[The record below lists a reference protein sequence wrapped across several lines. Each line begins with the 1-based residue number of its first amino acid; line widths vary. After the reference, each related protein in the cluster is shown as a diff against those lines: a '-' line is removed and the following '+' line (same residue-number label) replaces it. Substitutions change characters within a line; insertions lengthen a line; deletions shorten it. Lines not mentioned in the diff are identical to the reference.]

1 MINAVIYAR
10 YSSDNQREES
20 IDAQLR
26 ICRKHCRE
34 RGYNIVHEYVDEAF
48 TATNDR
54 RPDYQQM
61 MKDAKK
67 GGFQV
72 VVFHKVNRNA
82 RNEYDYY
89 FHKMQ
94 LNRAGVTIE
103 YAGQAFDIQT
113 PEGQLMENQLVGMAA
128 YFSRNLSK
136 EVKKGLQENALKC
149 LHNGGIPPLGY
160 DVGKDKRYIIN
171 ESEARIIRLIF
182 EMYVNGNKYR
192 EIIDECK
199 RRGYKSK
206 TGGELQK
213 NSLHDI
219 LANRKYAGFYVYGR
233 TKSSPNLPRNNHM
246 ESEDMCIVENGIPP
260 IISMETWKKACERM
274 TEKKRPRASFK
285 AKKKY
290 LMAGLVKCGSCGKTM
305 QGSNYTNVLKEG
317 RVVERYYYRCVHCD
331 MKSVNGVFLEKKV
344 IKLIK
349 ETILAPQNIKPLTE
363 SINNQLDK
371 ATKDFQT
378 ETRELKAKIV
388 SMGQANDKLMN
399 LLEKGEISDLL
410 IARIKKNSEG
420 ITAARKRLEEIEK
433 QKQDTL
439 SIEKVKLMINNWN
452 NISGEDGLRA
462 MINTFVRSVTVYN
475 DYIDIDMYIRTNSAE
490 YTAENLHKT
499 VEKENLHE

>member
-26 ICRKHCRE
+26 ICRKHCQE
-34 RGYNIVHEYVDEAF
+34 RGYHIVHEYVDEAF

-149 LHNGGIPPLGY
+149 LHNGGLPPLGY
-160 DVGKDKRYIIN
+160 DVGKDKRYVIN

-182 EMYVNGNKYR
+182 DMYVNGSKYR
-192 EIIDECK
+192 EIIDECN
-199 RRGYKSK
+199 RRGYKTK
-206 TGGELQK
+206 VGGQMRE

-233 TKSSPNLPRNNHM
+233 TKSSPNTPRNNHT
-246 ESEDMCIVENGIPP
+246 ESQDMYIVENGIPP
-260 IISMETWKKACERM
+260 IISMETWEKACERM
-274 TEKKRPRASFK
+274 SEKKR
-285 AKKKY
+285 AKGSYSAKRKY
-290 LMAGLVKCGSCGKTM
+290 LLAGLIKCGACGNRM
-305 QGSNYTNVLKEG
+305 QGSNYTNVLKMGE
-317 RVVERYYYRCVHCD
+317 VVQRYYYRCVHCD

-349 ETILAPQNIKPLTE
+349 ENILNPQNVKTLTE
-363 SINNQLDK
+363 SINNQMEGVISDSK
-371 ATKDFQT
+371 A
-378 ETRELKAKIV
+378 ENRALKAKI
-388 SMGQANDKLMN
+388 SSLEQANEKLMT
-399 LLEKGEISDLL
+399 LLEKGDISELL
-410 IARIKKNSEG
+410 IARIKKNSDS
-420 ITAARKRLEEIEK
+420 IKAARKRLEEIK
-433 QKQDTL
+433 HQTQDRL
-439 SIEKVKLMINNWN
+439 SVEKVKLIINAWN
-452 NISGEDGLRA
+452 NVSDEDGLRA
-462 MINTFVRSVTVYN
+462 MINTFVRSVTVYA
-475 DYIDIDMYIRTNSAE
+475 DHIDIDMYLHTNSSE
-490 YTAENLHKT
+490 YTSEELKKT